1 MRLVDRYLLK
11 ELFPPFF
18 LALTVFTLI
27 MLTDRALRLTELVIL
42 KGVDIST
49 VGLLFLYILPS
60 FFAVTVPMAVL
71 VAVLIAF
78 GRLSAESE
86 ITAMAASGVSLGRLV
101 PSVFSFCL
109 IGAAIT
115 LWIMLSLLP
124 AGNQAFKE
132 TMFQVVKTKATVG
145 IHEGVF
151 NDAFDGLV
159 LYAQGV
165 EGGNRLRGIFISN
178 ERTPKNP
185 HILVAKEGVLLTD
198 PDSLR
203 VTLRLTDGAIHRLV
217 PEREAY
223 PVISFAS
230 NDVQLDLF
238 GSRGGATTIP
248 KGRREKTLS
257 ELSVEAATVK
267 AAGGNASPLVVEI
280 HKKFSIPAACLVFGL
295 VGMPLGLT
303 SRRSGKGSAF
313 GLALAVIMVYYVF
326 ITAGENLAVDRKIP
340 PGIAMWSPNVIL
352 GLLGAGLLYRARTG
366 LPPSFSFRFLW
377 TRETP

>member
-185 HILVAKEGVLLTD
+185 T
-198 PDSLR
+198 S
-203 VTLRLTDGAIHRLV
+203 
-217 PEREAY
+217 
-223 PVISFAS
+223 S
-230 NDVQLDLF
+230 
-238 GSRGGATTIP
+238 
-248 KGRREKTLS
+248 
-257 ELSVEAATVK
+257 
-267 AAGGNASPLVVEI
+267 
-280 HKKFSIPAACLVFGL
+280 
-295 VGMPLGLT
+295 
-303 SRRSGKGSAF
+303 SRRKGS
-313 GLALAVIMVYYVF
+313 
-326 ITAGENLAVDRKIP
+326 
-340 PGIAMWSPNVIL
+340 S
-352 GLLGAGLLYRARTG
+352 
-366 LPPSFSFRFLW
+366 
-377 TRETP
+377 